1 MSNPIL
7 LVIAGC
13 NGSGKSTFSNLLAT
27 SEFEPFDYDFHYL
40 KQYKSLFDSD
50 VREIMAHNLAFS
62 ALEDNI
68 QRAINNKSNFCYETN
83 FNSTP
88 LYWPQIF
95 NQNNFELHLIYLC
108 LNSVEEAQHRVD
120 IRVENGGHFVSKT
133 EIQKR
138 YFEGFQNLNSHYSFF
153 NKVDLF
159 ETSKYGEV
167 PAHILSIENN
177 KITQSSAI
185 PVYLST
191 LIPEILKLS

>member
-95 NQNNFELHLIYLC
+95 KQHEFELHLIYLC
-108 LNSVEEAQHRVD
+108 LNSIEEAQRRVD